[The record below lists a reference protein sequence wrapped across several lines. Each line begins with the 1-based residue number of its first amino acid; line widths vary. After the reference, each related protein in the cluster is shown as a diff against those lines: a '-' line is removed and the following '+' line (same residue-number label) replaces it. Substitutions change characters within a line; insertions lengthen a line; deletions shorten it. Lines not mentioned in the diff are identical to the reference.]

1 MATWG
6 AGSSNFEL
14 GTFS

>member
-1 MATWG
+1 MTTWA

-14 GTFS
+14 GKFS